1 MTEPR
6 FLLDTN
12 ICIYVLADAE
22 SEAAKRVAECEEGS
36 AIASAVTYAELLRG
50 VRSAGPED
58 EAKLENFFRHVPIVP
73 FGEAEAQAYARL
85 PFRRGSFDRLIAAHA
100 LSLGLVL
107 VTNNIRDFRDVPNL
121 ALENWAKP

>member
-22 SEAAKRVAECEEGS
+22 SLAAKRVEECEEGS
-36 AIASAVTYAELLRG
+36 AVASAITYAELLRG
-50 VRSAGPED
+50 IRSAGPED
-58 EAKLENFFRHVPIVP
+58 EAKLESFFQHVPVMP
-73 FGEAEAQAYARL
+73 FGELQAEAYAGL

-100 LSLGLVL
+100 LSLGLIL
-107 VTNNIRDFRDVPNL
+107 VTNNIRDFADVSGL
-121 ALENWAKP
+121 QLENWAKP

>member
-22 SEAAKRVAECEEGS
+22 SVASKRVAECEEGS
-36 AIASAVTYAELLRG
+36 AVASAVTYAELLRG

-58 EAKLENFFRHVPIVP
+58 EAKLESFFRHVPVVP
-73 FGEAEAQAYARL
+73 FGEAQAQAYARL
-85 PFRRGSFDRLIAAHA
+85 PFRRGSFDCLIAAHA
-100 LSLGLVL
+100 LSLGFVL
-107 VTNNIRDFRDVPNL
+107 VTNNVRDFVDVPNL
-121 ALENWAKP
+121 ELQNWAKP